1 MNNTDY
7 SKLSDFEI
15 NKLVAETLYKDRKSL
30 IVLREIP
37 NRSAVSIF
45 CDLGYNEEIVSIAC
59 ADYCNKPEDAWPI
72 IYNNNITVSAPMNTD
87 EPSYWLCYDTN
98 NSDTSS
104 NDKNSLRAAMIVF
117 LKMQESQNISER
129 MLNNL
134 ESALK
139 IENFDTYE

>member
-59 ADYCNKPEDAWPI
+59 ADYCNNPEDAWPVI
-72 IYNNNITVSAPMNTD
+72 TKYKINIEFHQWKNDITKPYSLSNETGLSA
-87 EPSYWLCYDTN
+87 Y
-98 NSDTSS
+98 SD
-104 NDKNSLRAAMIVF
+104 NPLRAAMIVF
-117 LKMQESQNISER
+117 LKMQDSKNVSER

-134 ESALK
+134 ENTLK
-139 IENFDTYE
+139 TENFDTYE